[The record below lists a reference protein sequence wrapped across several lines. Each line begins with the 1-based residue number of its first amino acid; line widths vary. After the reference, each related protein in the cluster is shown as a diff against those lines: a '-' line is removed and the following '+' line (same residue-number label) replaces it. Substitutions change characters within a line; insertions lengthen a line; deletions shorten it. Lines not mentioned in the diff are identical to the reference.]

1 MKVSDSKR
9 DYTNAA
15 QGYYNLSTEKG
26 VDAGESN
33 ELFGLGLVCSILA
46 PAGPRKD
53 RQLTLL
59 MKDERSKLSL
69 HHDLLLKF
77 ATGSVI
83 KPG

>member
-1 MKVSDSKR
+1 MSDSKR

-26 VDAGESN
+26 VDADEAHK
-33 ELFGLGLVCSILA
+33 LFNLGLVCAILA

-53 RQLTLL
+53 RNLALVL
-59 MKDERSKLSL
+59 KDERVKVSE
-69 HHDLLLKF
+69 HYDLVQKF

-83 KPG
+83 KPS